1 MPAETEDAA
10 AGLLYKDI
18 SMTHDRRD
26 ETNRTR
32 KDGQSGAGER
42 SGGVSRRSLIA
53 GVGGGAAAI
62 LAAPAIA
69 RAQTQISWK
78 MATSWPKGSPGPG
91 MNAQR
96 LADMITAMSAG
107 RLTVQLYGA
116 GELVPPFEVFDA
128 VASGAAECGHATP
141 YYWQGKDQAFHFFTG
156 VPFGL
161 TAAEH
166 AGWLYFGGGQ
176 ELWNQAYEPFGVV
189 PFLAGSSGPQA
200 GGWFSKEINT
210 LDDFK
215 GLKMRIAGLGGTVM
229 RRLGV
234 NVVLLPPGEIFA
246 ALQAGTIDAAEWVG
260 PWNDLAFG
268 LYKVAHYYYMPAFHE
283 IGPALELIVNKTALE
298 ALPDDLKEIVK
309 RAAMA
314 SSMEALADFTF
325 HNIESFRP
333 LLDKPD
339 VKLRSFSPEIVSA
352 LAVESE
358 KVLND
363 IASASPLA
371 KEVYASFSAYR
382 AKAVD
387 YAHSADLAALAMRD
401 QGLQPQ
407 K

>member
-1 MPAETEDAA
+1 MTQYKRESPNRGDDRVEDTA
-10 AGLLYKDI
+10 
-18 SMTHDRRD
+18 MTD
-26 ETNRTR
+26 EGKSKRVN
-32 KDGQSGAGER
+32 
-42 SGGVSRRSLIA
+42 RRSLMA
-53 GVGGGAAAI
+53 GIGGGAAAL
-62 LAAPAIA
+62 LAAPHVA
-69 RAQTQISWK
+69 RAQSPIIWK

-91 MNAQR
+91 GNAQR
-96 LADMITAMSAG
+96 LADMITSMSGG
-107 RLTVQLYGA
+107 RLTVQLFGA

-128 VASGAAECGHATP
+128 VASGAAECGHSSP

-161 TAAEH
+161 TAEEH
-166 AGWLYFGGGQ
+166 AGWLYFGGAQ
-176 ELWNQAYEPFGVV
+176 ELWDKAYEPFGVV

-200 GGWFSKEINT
+200 GGWFAKEINT
-210 LDDFK
+210 LDDLK

-246 ALQAGTIDAAEWVG
+246 AMQAGTIDAAEWVG

-268 LYKVAHYYYMPAFHE
+268 LYKVAPYYYMPAFHE
-283 IGPALELIVNKTALE
+283 LGPALELIVNKAQLE
-298 ALPDDLKEIVK
+298 MLPDDLREIVK

-333 LLDKPD
+333 LLEKEG
-339 VKLRSFSPEIVSA
+339 VELRSFSPEIVSA

-358 KVLND
+358 KVLTD

-371 KEVYASFSAYR
+371 KEVYDSFLAYR
-382 AKAVD
+382 AKATE
-387 YAHSADLAALAMRD
+387 YARSASLAALSMRD
-401 QGLQPQ
+401 TGLPR
-407 K
+407 